1 MKIMDIMNR
10 ILTMAVISV
19 LCITGC
25 FIWVSM
31 DVSDEL
37 EETEDV
43 LEHQYGKEISEI
55 KDFGCSHE
63 RNGFN
68 AWGTAVTEYG
78 DYMFTYNSATGTTT
92 WVST

>member
-1 MKIMDIMNR
+1 MDIR
-10 ILTMAVISV
+10 TKIGTMAVISV
-19 LCITGC
+19 LCILGC
-25 FIWVSM
+25 SLYVAM

-37 EETEDV
+37 EETENV

-55 KDFGCSHE
+55 KDFGCAHE

-78 DYMFTYNSATGTTT
+78 NYIFTYNSATGATT
-92 WVST
+92 WMSV